1 MSPAGRPGRRP
12 APVPSVLVLVLA
24 LLTGAGVALLV
35 GAAIA
40 PAALAASV
48 PRLTVRAAA
57 LYAPATGQTLYADR
71 AQDELAVASTT
82 KLMTALITLE
92 HVHHLGTVFTQNNYV
107 PAPVDSQIGL
117 VPGERM
123 SVHDLLIALMLPSAD
138 DAAEDLAYNLGHG
151 SIARFVAMMNE
162 RARQL
167 GLRHTHYATPS
178 GLDTVGNHSSA
189 SDLNRLAAYDLG
201 HSAFFA
207 RVVALGHA
215 VLHSGSHVRDVINRN
230 TLVREYPW
238 IDGVKTGH
246 TAAAGYVLV
255 ASGHRS
261 GMRLVSSV
269 LGTTSESAR
278 DANTLAVLDWGFSTF
293 RQRTPVREGEVL
305 ARPTVTDQPGLT
317 PALIAARGL
326 TRIFNRA
333 DRVTV
338 RLRAPRVVTGPLR
351 RGTALG
357 SAIVLV
363 NGRPVDR
370 LPLLLARSVPAVSVL
385 TLAGRFLTRPLTLV
399 LIALAAGALVA
410 VALGVRHRRRTSE
423 ARRELE
429 AA

>member
-1 MSPAGRPGRRP
+1 VSPAGRPGRRSAP
-12 APVPSVLVLVLA
+12 ARSVRMVALA
-24 LLTGAGVALLV
+24 LLTGASVSLLV
-35 GAAIA
+35 GALLA
-40 PAALAASV
+40 PAALAAPL

-57 LYAPATGQTLYADR
+57 LYAPATGQTLYADH
-71 AQDELAVASTT
+71 ASDELAVASTT

-92 HVHHLGTVFTQNNYV
+92 HVHDLGTVFTQNNYV

-123 SVHDLLIALMLPSAD
+123 TVHDLLIALMLPSAD

-151 SIARFVAMMNE
+151 SVARFVTMMNE

-189 SDLNRLAAYDLG
+189 SDLNRLAAYDLS
-201 HSAFFA
+201 HSGFFA

-230 TLVREYPW
+230 SLVREYPW

-269 LGTTSESAR
+269 LGTTSETAR
-278 DANTLAVLDWGFSTF
+278 DANTLALLNWGFASF
-293 RQRTPVREGEVL
+293 RQRTPVRDGEVL
-305 ARPTVTDQPGLT
+305 TRPSVTDQPGLT
-317 PALIAARGL
+317 PALVAARSL
-326 TRIFNRA
+326 TRIVSRT
-333 DRVTV
+333 DRLTV

-351 RGTALG
+351 RGAALG
-357 SAIVLV
+357 SAVVLV
-363 NGRPVDR
+363 NGQPVDQV
-370 LPLLLARSVPAVSVL
+370 PLLLARSVPAVSAL
-385 TLAGRFLTRPLTLV
+385 TLAGRFLTRPLTLACIV
-399 LIALAAGALVA
+399 LAAGALVA
-410 VALGVRHRRRTSE
+410 VALRVRQRRRMRE

>member
-1 MSPAGRPGRRP
+1 VSPAGRPGRRS
-12 APVPSVLVLVLA
+12 APVRSVLVVALA

-35 GAAIA
+35 GAALA
-40 PAALAASV
+40 PAAFAAPV

-57 LYAPATGQTLYADR
+57 LYAPATGQTLYADH
-71 AQDELAVASTT
+71 ASDELAIASTT

-92 HVHHLGTVFTQNNYV
+92 HVRDLGAEFTQNNYV

-123 SVHDLLIALMLPSAD
+123 TVHDLLIALLLPSAD

-151 SIARFVAMMNE
+151 SVARFVAMMNE

-189 SDLNRLAAYDLG
+189 SDLNRLAAYDLS
-201 HSAFFA
+201 HWAFLA

-215 VLHSGSHVRDVINRN
+215 VLHSGSHLRDVINRN

-255 ASGHRS
+255 ASGHRN

-269 LGTTSESAR
+269 LGTTSETAR
-278 DANTLAVLDWGFSTF
+278 DANTLALLDWGFATF
-293 RQRTPVREGEVL
+293 RPRTPVSGGEVL
-305 ARPTVTDQPGLT
+305 ARLTVTDQPGLR

-326 TRIFNRA
+326 TRIVNRA
-333 DRVTV
+333 DRVAV
-338 RLRAPRVVTGPLR
+338 RLQAPRAVTGPLR
-351 RGTALG
+351 RRASLG
-357 SAIVLV
+357 SATVLV
-363 NGRPVDR
+363 NGRPVDQI
-370 LPLLLARSVPAVSVL
+370 PLLLARAVPAVSAL
-385 TLAGRFLTRPLTLV
+385 TLAGRFLTRPLTLL
-399 LIALAAGALVA
+399 LIVLAAGAVVA
-410 VALGVRHRRRTSE
+410 VALKARRRRRTRE

>member
-1 MSPAGRPGRRP
+1 VSPAGRPGRRS
-12 APVPSVLVLVLA
+12 APVLAAVLA
-24 LLTGAGVALLV
+24 LLSAGVALLI
-35 GAAIA
+35 GAALA
-40 PAALAASV
+40 PAAAALPL
-48 PRLTVRAAA
+48 PRLTVRAGA
-57 LYAPATGQTLYADR
+57 LYAPATGQTLYADH

-92 HVHHLGTVFTQNNYV
+92 HVRDLGTVFTQNNYV
-107 PAPVDSQIGL
+107 PAAVDSQIGL

-123 SVHDLLIALMLPSAD
+123 TVHDLLIALMLPSAD

-151 SIARFVAMMNE
+151 SVPRFVAMMNE
-162 RARQL
+162 RARRL

-178 GLDTVGNHSSA
+178 GLDTAGNHSSA
-189 SDLNRLAAYDLG
+189 SDLNRLAAYDLS
-201 HSAFFA
+201 HWAFFA

-215 VLHSGSHVRDVINRN
+215 VLHSGSHLREVINRN

-255 ASGHRS
+255 ASGHRN

-269 LGTTSESAR
+269 LGTTSETAR
-278 DANTLAVLDWGFSTF
+278 DANTLALLNWGFATF
-293 RQRTPVREGEVL
+293 RARTPVSGGEVL
-305 ARPTVTDQPGLT
+305 ARATVTDQPGLR

-326 TRIFNRA
+326 TRIVNRA

-338 RLRAPRVVTGPLR
+338 RVRAPRVLTGPLR
-351 RGTALG
+351 RRASLG
-357 SAIVLV
+357 SATVLV
-363 NGRPVDR
+363 DGRPVDQI
-370 LPLLLARSVPAVSVL
+370 PLLLARAVPAVSGL

-399 LIALAAGALVA
+399 LIVLAAGAVGA
-410 VALGVRHRRRTSE
+410 VALRARRRRRTRE

>member
-1 MSPAGRPGRRP
+1 MRPAGRPGRRP
-12 APVPSVLVLVLA
+12 APGPSGLVAAVTPLIGA
-24 LLTGAGVALLV
+24 LVALL
-35 GAAIA
+35 GA
-40 PAALAASV
+40 AALAGPADAASA

-71 AQDELAVASTT
+71 AQDELAVASAT

-92 HVHHLGTVFTQNNYV
+92 QVHRLGTVFTQNNYV
-107 PAPVDSQIGL
+107 PAAVDSQIGL

-151 SIARFVAMMNE
+151 SVARFVAMMNE

-167 GLRHTHYATPS
+167 GLHDTHFATPS
-178 GLDTVGNHSSA
+178 GLDTPGNHSSA
-189 SDLNRLAAYDLG
+189 SDLSRLAAYDLR

-207 RVVALGHA
+207 RIVALGHA

-246 TAAAGYVLV
+246 TSAAGYVLV
-255 ASGHRS
+255 ASGHRD

-269 LGTTSESAR
+269 LGTTSEATR
-278 DANTLAVLDWGFSTF
+278 DANTLALLDWGFAHF
-293 RQRTPVREGEVL
+293 RLRTPVRTGEVL
-305 ARPTVTDQPGLT
+305 ARATVTDQPGLH
-317 PALIAARGL
+317 PALVAARGL
-326 TRIFNRA
+326 SRIVGRS

-338 RLRAPRVVTGPLR
+338 RVRAPRVVSGPLAR
-351 RGTALG
+351 RTALG
-357 SAIVLV
+357 SATLLV
-363 NGRPVDR
+363 DGRPEGQIR
-370 LPLLLARSVPAVSVL
+370 LLLARAVPAVSAL
-385 TLAGRFLTRPLTLV
+385 TLVGRFLTRPLTLGV
-399 LIALAAGALVA
+399 ILLAAAGLIA
-410 VALGVRHRRRTSE
+410 VALGTRQRRRMRDAS
-423 ARRELE
+423 RELE